1 MYADTLANF
10 RGADPEL
17 QLRLF
22 RFRSASS
29 LKQPSQHRSAW
40 PWFFSS
46 EFWHLPA
53 LAYATGPAVN
63 TGAGMPGAGGE
74 DVGFGVPHS
83 AKTTPGGGY
92 KAQNTENYKSEG
104 Y

>member
-1 MYADTLANF
+1 M
-10 RGADPEL
+10 
-17 QLRLF
+17 
-22 RFRSASS
+22 
-29 LKQPSQHRSAW
+29 
-40 PWFFSS
+40 
-46 EFWHLPA
+46 PA